1 MRHSA
6 LVGALVVAT
15 GCGASTS
22 RPAAR
27 RSGSAPPSPAT
38 VERPLASAA
47 PASPAPS
54 RDVAPEEAWPVQPN
68 AQWPRGCLIKWA
80 SAHATQPWVALA
92 CATAEDDYDE
102 VTGALI
108 VVDAGTG
115 TLRSVTA
122 FDEGVSDFEDRL
134 RWHPDGTR
142 IAVNIGTNGL
152 AIVDRGTAGKIG
164 NPDDGRDH
172 GYDFVFVGARLF
184 LDMGG
189 YFVPGAIAEHEV
201 VEPETAFYRVE
212 YNEAAKVVVG
222 FDRDV
227 LLGLSPTERR
237 RVFSVKTDGIYPR
250 CAHDGLRC
258 SVVVDADNLPKQDGV
273 RPQRLRLFDGANGR
287 QVADITPSGPL
298 IDHITWSHRGRVA
311 FTSHRYLRRGGRA
324 AEHIDIVRD
333 DRLITSIDVGRERVR
348 GGYGVDE
355 GGDLS
360 WSSDGR
366 RLWALLDA
374 KHVVAYDA
382 ETGHEVSRMEAIAPP
397 LPSWMKTTTRFQGL
411 RQDDHAAGVILAAGE
426 ERVLRIGEHFVSVWT
441 LNGER
446 LATWTAER

>member
-1 MRHSA
+1 MA
-6 LVGALVVAT
+6 V
-15 GCGASTS
+15 GCGASS
-22 RPAAR
+22 GRPAAR
-27 RSGSAPPSPAT
+27 RSGSPPTSKSQVGPP
-38 VERPLASAA
+38 VASAD
-47 PASPAPS
+47 PVPSTPS
-54 RDVAPEEAWPVQPN
+54 RDVAPEEAWPVQPD
-68 AQWPRGCLIKWA
+68 AAWPRGCLIKWA
-80 SAHATQPWVALA
+80 SAHPTQPWVALA

-108 VVDAGTG
+108 VVDAATG

-122 FDEGVSDFEDRL
+122 FDDGVSDFEDRL

-152 AIVDRGTAGKIG
+152 AIVERGTAGKVG

-189 YFVPGAIAEHEV
+189 YFLPGAIAEHEV

-212 YNEAAKVVVG
+212 YNAAAKVVVG
-222 FDRDV
+222 FDHDV

-250 CAHDGLRC
+250 CASDGRRC
-258 SVVVDADNLPKQDGV
+258 SVVINVEDLPKQDGL
-273 RPQRLRLFDGANGR
+273 RQQRLRLFDGANGQR
-287 QVADITPSGPL
+287 VADITPSSPL
-298 IDHITWSHRGRVA
+298 IDHITWSRGGRVA

-333 DRLITSIDVGRERVR
+333 DRRITSIDVGRERVR

-382 ETGHEVSRMEAIAPP
+382 ETGQEVSRMEAIAPP
-397 LPSWMKTTTRFQGL
+397 LPSWMKGTTRFQGL
-411 RQDDHAAGVILAAGE
+411 SQGEHAAGVILAAGE
-426 ERVLRIGEHFVSVWT
+426 DRVLRIGEHFVSVWT
-441 LNGER
+441 QEGER
-446 LATWTAER
+446 LAAWTAER